1 MKINDYK
8 NLFLDRDGIINKVIM
23 RGDTVSSP
31 RYLDEF
37 KLREDFIAFH
47 NRLEDSLNLFVITN
61 QPDIKRG
68 LLKENDLEEMH
79 ELIKKIFSIK
89 EIVYC
94 PHDDEDKCIC
104 RKPKPGMI
112 RKITNKFNLNL
123 GQCLMIGD
131 SNKDILAAQASS
143 IDSIFLKT
151 EYNSIPSNGF
161 VVNSLL
167 ELL

>member
-1 MKINDYK
+1 MKVNDYK

-23 RGDTVSSP
+23 RGNTVSSP
-31 RYLDEF
+31 RCLDEF
-37 KLREDFIAFH
+37 KLRKDFIEFY

-79 ELIKKIFSIK
+79 KLIKKKFFIK

-112 RKITNKFNLNL
+112 KKITNKFNLNL
-123 GQCLMIGD
+123 DQCLMIGD
-131 SNKDILAAQASS
+131 SNKDILTAQDSN

-151 EYNSIPSNGF
+151 KYNSLPSNGF
-161 VVNSLL
+161 IVNSLL
-167 ELL
+167 ELT

>member
-1 MKINDYK
+1 MKVNDYK
-8 NLFLDRDGIINKVIM
+8 NLFLDRDGIINEVIM
-23 RGDTVSSP
+23 RENIVSSP
-31 RYLDEF
+31 RCLDEF
-37 KLREDFIAFH
+37 KLKEDFIAFH
-47 NRLEDSLNLFVITN
+47 DRLEDSLNLFVITN

-79 ELIKKIFSIK
+79 KLIKKKFFIK

-112 RKITNKFNLNL
+112 KKITNKFNLNL
-123 GQCLMIGD
+123 DQCLMIGD
-131 SNKDILAAQASS
+131 SDKDILAAQASN

-151 EYNSIPSNGF
+151 EYNSLPSNGF
-161 VVNSLL
+161 IVSSLL
-167 ELL
+167 ELM

>member
-1 MKINDYK
+1 MKVNDYK

-23 RGDTVSSP
+23 RGNTVSSP
-31 RYLDEF
+31 RCLDEF
-37 KLREDFIAFH
+37 KLRKDFIEFY
-47 NRLEDSLNLFVITN
+47 NRLENSLNLFVITN

-79 ELIKKIFSIK
+79 KLIKKKFFIK

-112 RKITNKFNLNL
+112 KKITNKFNLNL
-123 GQCLMIGD
+123 DQCLMIGD
-131 SNKDILAAQASS
+131 SNKDILTAQASN

-151 EYNSIPSNGF
+151 KYNSLPSNGF
-161 VVNSLL
+161 IVNSLL
-167 ELL
+167 ELT

>member
-1 MKINDYK
+1 MKVNDYK

-23 RGDTVSSP
+23 RGNTVSSP
-31 RYLDEF
+31 RCLDEF
-37 KLREDFIAFH
+37 KLRKDFIEFY

-79 ELIKKIFSIK
+79 KLIKKKFFIK

-112 RKITNKFNLNL
+112 KKITNKFNLNL
-123 GQCLMIGD
+123 DQCLMIGD
-131 SNKDILAAQASS
+131 SNKDILTAQASN

-151 EYNSIPSNGF
+151 KYNSLPSNGF
-161 VVNSLL
+161 IVSSLL
-167 ELL
+167 ELT

>member
-1 MKINDYK
+1 MKVNDYK

-23 RGDTVSSP
+23 RGNTVSSP
-31 RYLDEF
+31 RCLDEF
-37 KLREDFIAFH
+37 KLRKDFIEFY

-79 ELIKKIFSIK
+79 KLIKKKFFIK

-112 RKITNKFNLNL
+112 KKITNKFNLNL
-123 GQCLMIGD
+123 DQCLMIGD
-131 SNKDILAAQASS
+131 SNKDILTAQASN

-151 EYNSIPSNGF
+151 KYNSLPSNGF
-161 VVNSLL
+161 IVNSLL
-167 ELL
+167 ELT

>member
-1 MKINDYK
+1 MKVNDYE

-23 RGDTVSSP
+23 RGNTVSSP
-31 RYLDEF
+31 RCLDEF
-37 KLREDFIAFH
+37 KLRKDFIEFY

-79 ELIKKIFSIK
+79 KLIKKKFFIK

-112 RKITNKFNLNL
+112 KKITNKFNLNL
-123 GQCLMIGD
+123 DQCLMIGD
-131 SNKDILAAQASS
+131 SNKDILTAQASN

-151 EYNSIPSNGF
+151 KYNSLPSNGF
-161 VVNSLL
+161 IVNSLL
-167 ELL
+167 ELT